1 MLIIIFNLL
10 KLIYELVCNNVII
23 ILTMEGTEKGTNKIQ
38 LMLEKLRKKGEENN
52 KENNDDDTSR
62 QNKKIVQELK
72 LNSNNED
79 KQCKNNEDNNINEVM
94 IPNTF
99 RTVNSEQNQINK
111 KMNDDTPNKKSF
123 KLFHSV
129 FPKTQ
134 QNTSNNFFNKKLQ
147 ELNERIGRNHCYKP
161 KELTYTNKSKN
172 ITTKTSNTKLYEILS
187 MIGPIN
193 RVKANTKP
201 NHNVINIKN
210 KINPTMIAKKTLEG
224 IGLHI
229 EQPKEFNVK
238 EYIERRKKKEN
249 IFDRKYYNT
258 QLNSLDE
265 KLFGK
270 EYMNN
275 TDSYKLP
282 FSLKMRLRKKNNF

>member
-1 MLIIIFNLL
+1 
-10 KLIYELVCNNVII
+10 
-23 ILTMEGTEKGTNKIQ
+23 MEGTEKGNNKIQ
-38 LMLEKLRKKGEENN
+38 SMLEQLRKEGDENN
-52 KENNDDDTSR
+52 KENNDDEINR
-62 QNKKIVQELK
+62 QNKQIVKELSLYRNNEEENK
-72 LNSNNED
+72 CKQNED
-79 KQCKNNEDNNINEVM
+79 KNINEVM

-99 RTVNSEQNQINK
+99 RTVITEQNQNK
-111 KMNDDTPNKKSF
+111 KTINNDTPNKKSF

-134 QNTSNNFFNKKLQ
+134 QNNSNNFFNKKLQ

-172 ITTKTSNTKLYEILS
+172 ISAKSSNTKLSEILS

-201 NHNVINIKN
+201 NQNVIKS
-210 KINPTMIAKKTLEG
+210 KINPMMIAKKTLEG
-224 IGLHI
+224 IGLQI

-249 IFDRKYYNT
+249 PFNRKYYNT
-258 QLNSLDE
+258 QLNRLDE

-282 FSLKMRLRKKNNF
+282 FSIKMRLRKKNNF